1 VNREFDEDILLGAE
15 AIVALPVEDTL
26 QADDDDDEAWVQR
39 TTRVRSRARV
49 LSEDAL
55 EESDVDVR
63 EALRRILSLR
73 WN

>member
-1 VNREFDEDILLGAE
+1 MNREFDEDMLLGAE
-15 AIVALPVEDTL
+15 AIVALPLEDNL
-26 QADDDDDEAWVQR
+26 QADGDDDEAWMPR
-39 TTRVRSRARV
+39 TALTRPRARV

-63 EALRRILSLR
+63 EALSRILSLR